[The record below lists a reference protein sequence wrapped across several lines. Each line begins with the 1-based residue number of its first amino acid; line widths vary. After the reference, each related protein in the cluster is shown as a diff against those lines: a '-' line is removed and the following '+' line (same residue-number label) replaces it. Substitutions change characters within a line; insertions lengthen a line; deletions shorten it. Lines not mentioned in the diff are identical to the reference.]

1 MTAERPL
8 ESEVLALDPD
18 PSSSPIVALLI
29 LLFLH
34 AFFAAAGVAV
44 ASFPRSRLKQLI
56 DEGHRAARQV
66 AALAEDTVGLWTT
79 VQLTTKLLGFLALA
93 LALSA
98 YARPLANWLTQLNAT
113 WSLSFS
119 HSVSIVLITV
129 VSVLVMFVV
138 GDLIPRGLAA
148 RHPESLALLAAY
160 PLSIVGVVAS
170 ALGRLAA
177 AISRALTGGQ
187 GHALGA
193 DSSFATEEQIKTLVD
208 AGEEDGFIE
217 EEERE
222 MIYSVFE
229 LGDTLAREVM
239 VPRIDVVALEV
250 NTSITDA
257 LKVIVDAGHSRIP
270 VYRDTIDN
278 VVGMLYA
285 KDLLRYWP
293 DSANLRLSDILRD
306 VYYIP
311 ETKAVDHLLQE
322 LQRRKVHIAVVVDE
336 YGGIAGL
343 VTIEDILEEIV
354 GEIQDEYDTE
364 EAIMEVIGPDEVV
377 FNGRIDVDDV
387 NRIMN
392 IDLPTDSSDTISG
405 LVYSSLGRVAVVGD
419 RVQFNDVELTVLS
432 VLGRRIKEIRI
443 TRSAAAASPP
453 ANARSWFGAVA
464 NGTSA
469 PAPSPDTSDSRP
481 EETTSKSQGVANDT
495 R

>member
-1 MTAERPL
+1 
-8 ESEVLALDPD
+8 LALDPD
-18 PSSSPIVALLI
+18 PSISPIIALLI

-44 ASFPRSRLKQLI
+44 ASVPKSRLKQLI
-56 DEGHRAARQV
+56 DEGRQTARRV
-66 AALAEDTVGLWTT
+66 AALAEDTAGLSTT

-98 YARPLANWLTQLNAT
+98 YARPLANWLTQLNAS
-113 WSLSFS
+113 WSLSFPY
-119 HSVSIVLITV
+119 SVSIVLITV

-138 GDLIPRGLAA
+138 GDLIPRDLAA

-160 PLSIVGVVAS
+160 PLSIVRVVAS

-193 DSSFATEEQIKTLVD
+193 DPSFATEEEIKTLVD
-208 AGEEDGFIE
+208 AGEEEGLIE

-222 MIYSVFE
+222 MIYSIFE

-239 VPRIDVVALEV
+239 VPRIDLVALDV
-250 NTSITDA
+250 NTSISDA
-257 LKVIVDAGHSRIP
+257 LKVIVEAGHSRIP

-278 VVGMLYA
+278 IAGMLYA

-293 DSANLRLSDILRD
+293 DSGNLKLSDILRD

-311 ETKAVDHLLQE
+311 ETKTVDDLLQE

-336 YGGIAGL
+336 YGGVAGL

-354 GEIQDEYDTE
+354 GEIQDEYDRE
-364 EAIMEVIGPDEVV
+364 EAIMEVIGPDEVI
-377 FNGRIDVDDV
+377 FNGRMDLDDV

-405 LVYSSLGRVAVVGD
+405 LIYSSLGRVAVVGD
-419 RVQFNDVELTVLS
+419 RVQFDDVELAVLF
-432 VLGRRIKEIRI
+432 VLGRRIKEVRV
-443 TRSAAAASPP
+443 TRSATEASPP
-453 ANARSWFGAVA
+453 IDARSWFGGAA
-464 NGTSA
+464 NSTPA
-469 PAPSPDTSDSRP
+469 PAPGPDTSGLRS
-481 EETTSKSQGVANDT
+481 EETTSASQGIANDS

>member
-1 MTAERPL
+1 M
-8 ESEVLALDPD
+8 DPD
-18 PSSSPIVALLI
+18 PSNSPIVALLI

-44 ASFPRSRLKQLI
+44 ASIPKSRLKQLL
-56 DEGHRAARQV
+56 DEGHQAARRV
-66 AALAEDTVGLWTT
+66 AALAEDTAGLSTT

-98 YARPLANWLTQLNAT
+98 YARPLANWLAQLNAS
-113 WSLSFS
+113 WSLSFPYS
-119 HSVSIVLITV
+119 ISIVLITV
-129 VSVLVMFVV
+129 VSVLVVFVV
-138 GDLIPRGLAA
+138 ADLIPSGLAA

-160 PLSIVGVVAS
+160 PLSIVGVAAS

-187 GHALGA
+187 GYALGA
-193 DSSFATEEQIKTLVD
+193 DPSLATEEQIKTLVD
-208 AGEEDGFIE
+208 AGEEEGFIE
-217 EEERE
+217 EDERE
-222 MIYSVFE
+222 MIYSIFE

-250 NTSITDA
+250 NTSVGDA
-257 LKVIVDAGHSRIP
+257 LKVIVEAGHSRIP

-278 VVGMLYA
+278 IVGMLYA
-285 KDLLRYWP
+285 KDLLKHWP
-293 DSANLRLSDILRD
+293 DSGNLKLSDILRD

-311 ETKAVDHLLQE
+311 ETKTVDDLLQE

-336 YGGIAGL
+336 YGGVAGL

-354 GEIQDEYDTE
+354 GEIQDEYDSE
-364 EAIMEVIGPDEVV
+364 EAIMEVIGPDEVI
-377 FNGRIDVDDV
+377 FNGRMDLDDV

-405 LVYSSLGRVAVVGD
+405 LIYSSLGRVAVVGD
-419 RVQFNDVELTVLS
+419 RVQFDDVDLAVLS
-432 VLGRRIKEIRI
+432 VLGRRIKEVKV
-443 TRSAAAASPP
+443 TRSAAEASPP
-453 ANARSWFGAVA
+453 ITAGSWFGAAA
-464 NGTSA
+464 NSASA
-469 PAPSPDTSDSRP
+469 PAAPGPETSDPRP
-481 EETTSKSQGVANDT
+481 EETTSASQGIANDS